1 MGSVGEPLC
10 TVSLNVYSLL
20 ASVILTEPTFL
31 HLHISYD
38 KERNNV
44 TEKAF
49 YNRLSKYAVGMQ

>member
-20 ASVILTEPTFL
+20 ASVLLTEPTFF
-31 HLHISYD
+31 LHISYD